1 MQLANIPKEWLD
13 DEDTSDP
20 AIYKSLREG
29 DTMNVFQM
37 AKHVPTQMIK
47 DFNVHDINGLNA
59 VDAGNRPGPLAKGED
74 GKSMVDKYAEAVKSG
89 HIVSIDPRIDSIL
102 AETNGQLWYQEQLMA
117 LGQIMCGYSLG
128 NADLRIRKVVA
139 KKLKKKIP
147 EIRNEFVYGKQSE
160 YDKDGN
166 VIGLSTE
173 DSPYCSGAIA
183 NGFDEAMALK
193 LFKDIEAFAAYCF
206 NKSHSAAY
214 AFVGYRTAWLNY
226 YYPVEWAIACMTLDT
241 IDGKT
246 DNVIATLNNCK
257 KKGIKILPPDI
268 NDSDSNFTVAHLPD
282 GTKGIRFGLLA
293 IKGVGTPVLKA
304 VKELRTV
311 DGDFTSFRDFLDRTL
326 GSNDATL
333 RKLVI
338 SDEDFYTLKEDANG
352 NMVKSFRNPFKKGNI
367 IPLIQAGAFDSLE
380 ENRYKLINEFLM
392 FRNIKKEKENEMLDE
407 SEYKL
412 RVKLALELELLGY
425 YVSQHPLDGDVFP
438 YVDLSQAKNGQPIK
452 IAGLVKEF
460 KKNSRPT
467 KSGKTYYK
475 LLLEFKDG
483 TDMWINIWDNIYAKF
498 SSTFKG
504 LNTKAKD
511 GKTIVIV
518 EGKYSINKGYT
529 NINVNSITK
538 VVSSQEELEETE
550 MPDNSEGVPE
560 LDAKDSPMDDDL
572 FMKVGGNNA

>member
-20 AIYKSLREG
+20 AVYKSLRDG
-29 DTMNVFQM
+29 DTLNVFQM

-47 DFNVHDINGLNA
+47 DFKVHDLKGLNA
-59 VDAGNRPGPLAKGED
+59 VNAGNRPGPLTKGDD
-74 GKSMVDKYAEAVKSG
+74 GKSMVDKYAEAVNTG
-89 HIVSIDPRIDSIL
+89 NITSIDPRIDGL
-102 AETNGQLWYQEQLMA
+102 LVETKGQIYYQEQLMA
-117 LGQIMCGYSLG
+117 LGQKMCGYSLG

-139 KKLKKKIP
+139 KKQKKKIP
-147 EIRNEFVYGKQSE
+147 EIRNEFIYGKQSE
-160 YDKDGN
+160 YDGDGN
-166 VIGLSTE
+166 VIGLS
-173 DSPYCSGAIA
+173 DKPSPYCSGAIA
-183 NGFDEAMALK
+183 NGFDEAIALK
-193 LFKDIEAFAAYCF
+193 VFKAIEASAAYCF

-214 AFVGYRTAWLNY
+214 AFLGYRTAWLNY

-246 DNVIATLNNCK
+246 DSVIATLNNCK
-257 KKGIKILPPDI
+257 KKEIKILPPDI
-268 NDSDSNFTVAHLPD
+268 NDSDSNFTVANLPD

-293 IKGVGTPVLKA
+293 IKGVGLPVLKA
-304 VKELRTV
+304 VKRLREV
-311 DGDFTSFRDFLDRTL
+311 DGNFTSFSDFLDRTL
-326 GSNDATL
+326 GSNDTTL
-333 RKLVI
+333 RNLVI
-338 SDEDFYTLKEDANG
+338 NDEDFYTLKEDANG
-352 NMVKSFRNPFKKGNI
+352 NVVKSFRNPFKKGNI

-438 YVDLSQAKNGQPIK
+438 YVDLSQAKNGQPIR

-560 LDAKDSPMDDDL
+560 LEAKDSPMDDDL
-572 FMKVGGNNA
+572 FMKVGENDA